1 LDIGHTTDTRSD
13 FHYGTVCTSPA
24 ELLAALMKRPE
35 PLVRTCTENLLAYAL
50 GRRTEYFYQPTI
62 RSIVKAA
69 SANDYRM
76 SSFIL
81 GVIKSNAFLMKRVEV
96 QTTTED
102 RQGR

>member
-1 LDIGHTTDTRSD
+1 VHFITGKHL
-13 FHYGTVCTSPA
+13 P
-24 ELLAALMKRPE
+24 
-35 PLVRTCTENLLAYAL
+35 
-50 GRRTEYFYQPTI
+50 RRTFLKAAGATVALPFLESMVPAAAF
-62 RSIVKAA
+62 RVKAA

-81 GVIKSNAFLMKRVEV
+81 GVIKSDAFLMKRVEV